1 MLGIY
6 PCCRH
11 VKVKVKVT
19 QSCLTLYD
27 PVDHTVHGILQ
38 ARILRWVA
46 FLFPGDLPN
55 GDGTQVYILLLI
67 PFSKEPLDK
76 GERGE

>member
-1 MLGIY
+1 MFCHL
-6 PCCRH
+6 PSVH
-11 VKVKVKVT
+11 PPALASKTVT
-19 QSCLTLYD
+19 IQTIHD
-27 PVDHTVHGILQ
+27 PINYTVHGILQ